1 MEDYQIKN
9 MRGIIITVIVV
20 AALYGIYTLFFNK
33 PKDETD
39 NKIDVVLVNDYNR
52 FYTVSSCVT
61 KYLNTLSSNNVEN
74 ILTIL
79 DKNYKEKNNI
89 TEDNIYNYIN
99 KVDDVYS
106 FSPRKMYYKE
116 TNNYITKY
124 YIYGTIEK
132 STINQ
137 SDEAKDYYII
147 VYLDSQNRLEKVIC
161 GYYIDFGLNIC
172 HSTYEI
178 FYKYG
183 DDVKMPYNIDEEV
196 K

>member
-9 MRGIIITVIVV
+9 IRGIIITVIVL

-116 TNNYITKY
+116 TNNYVRKILRNYK
-124 YIYGTIEK
+124 IYKE
-132 STINQ
+132 
-137 SDEAKDYYII
+137 
-147 VYLDSQNRLEKVIC
+147 L
-161 GYYIDFGLNIC
+161 
-172 HSTYEI
+172 
-178 FYKYG
+178 
-183 DDVKMPYNIDEEV
+183 YN
-196 K
+196 

>member
-9 MRGIIITVIVV
+9 IRGIIITVIVL

-99 KVDDVYS
+99 KVDDVDS

-116 TNNYITKY
+116 TNNYVRKILRNYK
-124 YIYGTIEK
+124 IYK
-132 STINQ
+132 
-137 SDEAKDYYII
+137 K
-147 VYLDSQNRLEKVIC
+147 L
-161 GYYIDFGLNIC
+161 
-172 HSTYEI
+172 
-178 FYKYG
+178 YK
-183 DDVKMPYNIDEEV
+183 
-196 K
+196 

>member
-9 MRGIIITVIVV
+9 IRGIIITVIVL

-39 NKIDVVLVNDYNR
+39 NKMDVVLVNDYNR

-106 FSPRKMYYKE
+106 FSPRKMYYK
-116 TNNYITKY
+116 
-124 YIYGTIEK
+124 
-132 STINQ
+132 
-137 SDEAKDYYII
+137 
-147 VYLDSQNRLEKVIC
+147 
-161 GYYIDFGLNIC
+161 
-172 HSTYEI
+172 
-178 FYKYG
+178 
-183 DDVKMPYNIDEEV
+183 
-196 K
+196 

>member
-9 MRGIIITVIVV
+9 IRGIIITVIVL

-137 SDEAKDYYII
+137 SDEEKDYYII
-147 VYLDSQNRLEKVIC
+147 VHLHSQNMTFAVEPYD
-161 GYYIDFGLNIC
+161 G
-172 HSTYEI
+172 EI
-178 FYKYG
+178 FN
-183 DDVKMPYNIDEEV
+183 D
-196 K
+196 

>member
-20 AALYGIYTLFFNK
+20 AALYGMYTLFFNK

-39 NKIDVVLVNDYNR
+39 NKMDVVLVNDYNR

-79 DKNYKEKNNI
+79 DKNYKEKNKV
-89 TEDNIYNYIN
+89 TEDNIYNYID
-99 KVDDVYS
+99 KVDDVYN
-106 FSPRKMYYKE
+106 FSPRKMYYKKV
-116 TNNYITKY
+116 NNYITKY

-132 STINQ
+132 STIDSS
-137 SDEAKDYYII
+137 SDKKDYYII
-147 VYLDSQNRLEKVIC
+147 VYLDSQNMTFAIEPYDGK
-161 GYYIDFGLNIC
+161 
-172 HSTYEI
+172 I
-178 FYKYG
+178 FN
-183 DDVKMPYNIDEEV
+183 D
-196 K
+196 

>member
-9 MRGIIITVIVV
+9 IRGIIITVIVL
-20 AALYGIYTLFFNK
+20 AALYGMYTLFFNK

-39 NKIDVVLVNDYNR
+39 NKMDVVLVNDYNR

-79 DKNYKEKNNI
+79 DKNYKEKNKV
-89 TEDNIYNYIN
+89 TEDNIYNYID
-99 KVDDVYS
+99 KVDDVYN
-106 FSPRKMYYKE
+106 FSPRKMYYKKSD
-116 TNNYITKY
+116 NDVTKY
-124 YIYGTIEK
+124 YVYGTIEK

-147 VYLDSQNRLEKVIC
+147 VYLDSQNMTFSVEPYDGK
-161 GYYIDFGLNIC
+161 
-172 HSTYEI
+172 I
-178 FYKYG
+178 FN
-183 DDVKMPYNIDEEV
+183 D
-196 K
+196 